1 MKQSLYKH
9 INNIRL
15 VIVAL
20 IFINA
25 LLLWNNNINLR
36 NGLRLS
42 SQSSAAVLEFQQN
55 NTSLYN
61 LSLQHIDDPTAFN
74 RIGYHNL
81 KSNKFKKQIDQIKDL
96 PAVQKDLLLKAY
108 SHSRNLMTLQVKAMD
123 DKSNQLLVNNLQYQN
138 YQQDLE
144 NQIKQFTTLL
154 QINNTQLIEVKVW
167 FSIAYV
173 LILCFFSLIL
183 LFIINL
189 SVEEDWLESI
199 VKRSQDRD

>member
-55 NTSLYN
+55 NNSLHN
-61 LSLQHIDDPTAFN
+61 LSLQHIDDPTSFN

-123 DKSNQLLVNNLQYQN
+123 DKSNLLLVNNLQYHN
-138 YQQDLE
+138 YQHELE
-144 NQIKQFTTLL
+144 SHLKQFNTLL
-154 QINNTQLIEVKVW
+154 EINNTQLIEVKVW
-167 FSIAYV
+167 FSITYV

-183 LFIINL
+183 LFIVNL

>member
-15 VIVAL
+15 VIVVL

-42 SQSSAAVLEFQQN
+42 SQSSAAVLEFQKN

-96 PAVQKDLLLKAY
+96 PIVQKDLLLKAY
-108 SHSRNLMTLQVKAMD
+108 SLSRNLMTLQVKAMD
-123 DKSNQLLVNNLQYQN
+123 DKSNQLLVNNLQYHN
-138 YQQDLE
+138 YQHELE
-144 NQIKQFTTLL
+144 SHLKQFNTLL
-154 QINNTQLIEVKVW
+154 EINNTQLIEVKVW

-173 LILCFFSLIL
+173 LILCFFSIIL
-183 LFIINL
+183 LFIVNL

>member
-1 MKQSLYKH
+1 MKQSLYNQ

-15 VIVAL
+15 VLVVL

-55 NTSLYN
+55 NNTLHN

-123 DKSNQLLVNNLQYQN
+123 DKSSLLLVNNLQYQN
-138 YQQDLE
+138 YQSELE
-144 NQIKQFTTLL
+144 NHLKQFTTLL
-154 QINNTQLIEVKVW
+154 EINNTQLIEVKVW

-183 LFIINL
+183 LFIVNL
-189 SVEEDWLESI
+189 SVEEDWLEKI
-199 VKRSQDRD
+199 TREN

>member
-1 MKQSLYKH
+1 MKQSFYKH
-9 INNIRL
+9 INNVRL

-55 NTSLYN
+55 NNSLHN
-61 LSLQHIDDPTAFN
+61 LSLQHIDDPTSFN

-108 SHSRNLMTLQVKAMD
+108 SLSRNLMTLQVKAMD
-123 DKSNQLLVNNLQYQN
+123 DKSNQLLVNNLQYHN
-138 YQQDLE
+138 YQHELE
-144 NQIKQFTTLL
+144 SHLKQFNTLL
-154 QINNTQLIEVKVW
+154 EINNTQLIEVKVW
-167 FSIAYV
+167 FSITYV
-173 LILCFFSLIL
+173 LILCFFSIIL
-183 LFIINL
+183 LFIVNL

>member
-15 VIVAL
+15 VIVVL

-55 NTSLYN
+55 NNTLHN

-138 YQQDLE
+138 YQSELE
-144 NQIKQFTTLL
+144 NHLKQFTTLL

-189 SVEEDWLESI
+189 SVEEDWLEKI
-199 VKRSQDRD
+199 TREN

>member
-15 VIVAL
+15 VIVVL

-55 NTSLYN
+55 NNTLHN

-138 YQQDLE
+138 YQSELE
-144 NQIKQFTTLL
+144 NHLKQFTTLL
-154 QINNTQLIEVKVW
+154 EINNTQLIEVKVW

-189 SVEEDWLESI
+189 SVEEDWLEKI
-199 VKRSQDRD
+199 TREN

>member
-15 VIVAL
+15 VIVIL

-25 LLLWNNNINLR
+25 LLLWNNNINLL

-55 NTSLYN
+55 NNSLHN

-123 DKSNQLLVNNLQYQN
+123 DKSSLLLVNNLQYQN
-138 YQQDLE
+138 YQSELE
-144 NQIKQFTTLL
+144 NHLKQFTTLL
-154 QINNTQLIEVKVW
+154 EINNTQLIEVKVW

-189 SVEEDWLESI
+189 SVEEDWLEKI
-199 VKRSQDRD
+199 TREN

>member
-1 MKQSLYKH
+1 MKQSFYKH
-9 INNIRL
+9 INNVRL

-55 NTSLYN
+55 NNSLHN
-61 LSLQHIDDPTAFN
+61 LSLQHIDDPTSFN

-123 DKSNQLLVNNLQYQN
+123 DKSNQLLVNNLQYHN
-138 YQQDLE
+138 YQHELE
-144 NQIKQFTTLL
+144 SHLKQFNTLL
-154 QINNTQLIEVKVW
+154 EINNTQLIEVKVW
-167 FSIAYV
+167 FSITYV
-173 LILCFFSLIL
+173 LILCFFSIIL
-183 LFIINL
+183 LFIVNL

>member
-1 MKQSLYKH
+1 MKQSLYNQ

-15 VIVAL
+15 VLVVL

-55 NTSLYN
+55 NNTLHN

-138 YQQDLE
+138 YQSELE
-144 NQIKQFTTLL
+144 NHLKQFTTLL

-183 LFIINL
+183 LFIVNL
-189 SVEEDWLESI
+189 SVEEDWLEKI
-199 VKRSQDRD
+199 TREN

>member
-15 VIVAL
+15 VIVVL

-55 NTSLYN
+55 NNSLHN

-74 RIGYHNL
+74 RIGYHNI

-108 SHSRNLMTLQVKAMD
+108 SHRRNLMTLQVKAMD

-138 YQQDLE
+138 YQSELE
-144 NQIKQFTTLL
+144 NHLKQFTTLL

-189 SVEEDWLESI
+189 SVEEDWLEKI
-199 VKRSQDRD
+199 TREN

>member
-15 VIVAL
+15 VIVVL

-55 NTSLYN
+55 NNSLHN

-138 YQQDLE
+138 YQSELE
-144 NQIKQFTTLL
+144 NHLKQFTTLL

-189 SVEEDWLESI
+189 SVEEDWLEKI
-199 VKRSQDRD
+199 TREN

>member
-123 DKSNQLLVNNLQYQN
+123 DKSNLLLVNNLQYHN
-138 YQQDLE
+138 YQHELE
-144 NQIKQFTTLL
+144 SHLKQFNTLL
-154 QINNTQLIEVKVW
+154 EINNTQLIEVKVW

-173 LILCFFSLIL
+173 LILCFFSIIL
-183 LFIINL
+183 LFIVNL

>member
-15 VIVAL
+15 VIVVL

-55 NTSLYN
+55 NTSLHN

-74 RIGYHNL
+74 RIGYHNI

-123 DKSNQLLVNNLQYQN
+123 DKSSQLLVNNLQYQN
-138 YQQDLE
+138 YQSELE
-144 NQIKQFTTLL
+144 NHLKQFTTLL

>member
-55 NTSLYN
+55 NNSLHN
-61 LSLQHIDDPTAFN
+61 LSLQHIDDPTSFN

-123 DKSNQLLVNNLQYQN
+123 DKSNLLLVNNLQYHN
-138 YQQDLE
+138 YQHELE
-144 NQIKQFTTLL
+144 SHLKQFNTLL
-154 QINNTQLIEVKVW
+154 EINNTQLIEVKAW
-167 FSIAYV
+167 FSITYV
-173 LILCFFSLIL
+173 LILCFFSIIL
-183 LFIINL
+183 LFIVNL

>member
-15 VIVAL
+15 VIVVL

-96 PAVQKDLLLKAY
+96 PIVQKDLLLKAY
-108 SHSRNLMTLQVKAMD
+108 SLSRNLMTLQVKAMD

>member
-15 VIVAL
+15 VIVVL

-55 NTSLYN
+55 NNNLHN

-138 YQQDLE
+138 YQSELE
-144 NQIKQFTTLL
+144 NHLKQFTTLL

-189 SVEEDWLESI
+189 SVEEDWLEKI
-199 VKRSQDRD
+199 TREN

>member
-1 MKQSLYKH
+1 MKQSLYNQ

-15 VIVAL
+15 VLVVL

-55 NTSLYN
+55 NNTLHN

-123 DKSNQLLVNNLQYQN
+123 DKSSLLLVNNLQYQN
-138 YQQDLE
+138 YQSELE
-144 NQIKQFTTLL
+144 NHLKQFTTLL

-183 LFIINL
+183 LFIVNL
-189 SVEEDWLESI
+189 SVEEDWLEKI
-199 VKRSQDRD
+199 TREN

>member
-15 VIVAL
+15 VIVVL

-55 NTSLYN
+55 NNSLHN

-74 RIGYHNL
+74 RIGYHNI

-108 SHSRNLMTLQVKAMD
+108 SHSRNLMPLQVKAMD

-138 YQQDLE
+138 YQSELE
-144 NQIKQFTTLL
+144 NHLKQFTTLL

-189 SVEEDWLESI
+189 SVEEDWLEKI
-199 VKRSQDRD
+199 TREN